1 MEHVGDVEQAFNTI
15 HETMRSLRRQNCDLR
30 KQVEQAKAS
39 QAIAEQ
45 QRDDA
50 QRQLAQIR
58 AHRARVPA

>member
-1 MEHVGDVEQAFNTI
+1 MEHVGDVEKAFDTI
-15 HETMRSLRRQNCDLR
+15 HDAVRNLRRQVCDLR

-45 QRDDA
+45 QRDDV
-50 QRQLAQIR
+50 QRQLTQVR